1 MQNSNHSF
9 INNIEITN
17 WIELFV
23 NHKSIMFEIYLYDAW
38 KKSYWKWSFLSLVS
52 NMFYY
57 NDMLTLTHIV
67 NTLYDI
73 MKFLLTLQTLK

>member
-9 INNIEITN
+9 IYYIEITN

-23 NHKSIMFEIYLYDAW
+23 NHKSIVFEIYLYDAW

-52 NMFYY
+52 NTFYY
-57 NDMLTLTHIV
+57 NDMQTLTYIV

>member
-17 WIELFV
+17 WIGLFV

-38 KKSYWKWSFLSLVS
+38 KKSY
-52 NMFYY
+52 
-57 NDMLTLTHIV
+57 
-67 NTLYDI
+67 
-73 MKFLLTLQTLK
+73 